1 MPAGDPNTLAT
12 TRLRRLAQRGAVA
25 EQASED
31 APEYEHCELCNAP
44 IGPRHRHMLDLRSRD
59 LLCACQAC
67 TLLFDRSAAGGGH
80 FNLVPDRVLQLDGFE
95 LTDDAWANLR
105 IPVDIAFFF
114 RASVEE
120 RVMAFYPS
128 PMGPTESQLG
138 LDAWAEIETANPV
151 LAIMAD
157 DVEALLVDRAGD
169 ARRQWLVPIEECY
182 ALVGLIR
189 SRWKGLSG
197 GKEVWTEID
206 GFFSALDR
214 RARVPRAAE
223 LEPQANAG
231 AVAPARES

>member
-1 MPAGDPNTLAT
+1 MGSGDSRTLAT
-12 TRLRRLAQRGAVA
+12 SRLRQLAQRGAA
-25 EQASED
+25 PGQSSED

-44 IGPRHRHMLDLRSRD
+44 IGSRHRHMLDLRSRD

-80 FNLVPDRVLQLDGFE
+80 FKLVPDRVLRLDGFE
-95 LTDDAWANLR
+95 LTDHVWANLR

-114 RASVEE
+114 RAGAEE

-128 PMGPTESQLG
+128 PMGPTECQLG
-138 LDAWAEIETANPV
+138 LDAWTEIEAANPV
-151 LAIMAD
+151 LALMAE

-182 ALVGLIR
+182 GLVGLIR
-189 SRWKGLSG
+189 SHWKGLSG
-197 GKEVWTEID
+197 GKEVWSEID
-206 GFFSALDR
+206 DFFAGLDR
-214 RARVPRAAE
+214 RAKAPRPAD

-231 AVAPARES
+231 IAAPARGS